1 MRKEHIVNPVGALL
15 IELDHMLYSKAASG
29 ILTCP
34 MLALRV
40 RSHAIHILKLKLVF
54 LVVLGIDSLFRY
66 RYFFI
71 AGLDTKFRYWCFS
84 ILEHDTHLK
93 KSILFN
99 TQFRY
104 QSQVSIPNYRSF
116 TRHFSIPS
124 IYLKIVRAISA
135 WQIIIFNQNQ
145 SR

>member
-1 MRKEHIVNPVGALL
+1 MNPIGALL

-104 QSQVSIPNYRSF
+104 QSQVSIPNYRDLTSILLVTFKLLQIF
-116 TRHFSIPS
+116 TRNFSM
-124 IYLKIVRAISA
+124 V
-135 WQIIIFNQNQ
+135 N
-145 SR
+145 